1 MPMPNAALPDQR
13 DHRLGGRLLRRLEG
27 VEVVLADRL
36 DALLT
41 AGKMPDL
48 EQLRSEFAPRQAQ
61 CPEVV
66 IETPAASLYDALL
79 DEEVTA

>member
-1 MPMPNAALPDQR
+1 MTQR
-13 DHRLGGRLLRRLEG
+13 DACKTMVGLLDLAANHG
-27 VEVVLADRL
+27 VEAVLADRL

-41 AGKMPDL
+41 AGELPDL

-66 IETPAASLYDALL
+66 VETPAASLYDTLL
-79 DEEVTA
+79 DKEMTV